1 MTRRR
6 FQSRWLPAA
15 AAPILAGSLWLTL
28 AAPATGEWP
37 QYRGPDRTGISE
49 ETGILK
55 TWPESGPEVLWRAEL
70 GNGYSGIAVSGG
82 RAFTMY
88 GRGDGEFVAAYD
100 PGTGK
105 ELWRARTGKN
115 RADDQGGG
123 PRATPTVDG
132 DRVYALGASGD
143 LVAVSAGTGEVAWR
157 VDLKSAV
164 GARVPR
170 WGVSTSPLVEDDLLI
185 LDAGGP
191 DGKALVALDKRNG
204 KVRWTAFS
212 DKPGYS
218 APLAATIHGVR
229 QVISFGGTALVSA
242 ALEDGKELW
251 SFPWKT
257 SYDVN
262 AAMPIFVPPD
272 KVFISSAYD
281 TGAALLRVEKSDGGL
296 KVSEVWRSRV
306 MKNHF
311 NSSILYG
318 GHLYGFD
325 NGVLKC
331 IDASTGDEKW
341 KQSGFAKG
349 SLILADGHL
358 VILSERGLLA
368 LAEATPAGYKEAAR
382 AQILQGKTWTMPSL
396 ADGRLYL
403 RTEEEMVA
411 LKVRP

>member
-1 MTRRR
+1 
-6 FQSRWLPAA
+6 LLAA
-15 AAPILAGSLWLTL
+15 AVPIVAGALWVTL
-28 AAPATGEWP
+28 AAPSTGEWP

-70 GNGYSGIAVSGG
+70 GNGYSGIVVSGG

-100 PGTGK
+100 AGTGK
-105 ELWRARTGKN
+105 ELWKARTGKN
-115 RADDQGGG
+115 RSDDQGGG
-123 PRATPTVDG
+123 PRATPVVDG

-143 LVAVSAGTGEVAWR
+143 LVAVSTAAGEVAWR
-157 VDLKSAV
+157 VDLKSTV

-170 WGVSTSPLVEDDLLI
+170 WGVSTSPLVEGDLLI

-191 DGKALVALDKRNG
+191 AGKALVALDKGTG

-218 APLAATIHGVR
+218 APIAATIHGVR
-229 QVISFGGTALVSA
+229 QVLSFGGTALVSA
-242 ALEDGKELW
+242 SLEDGKELW

-281 TGAALLRVEKSDGGL
+281 TGAALLQVKKSDGGL

-318 GHLYGFD
+318 DHLYGFD

-331 IDASTGDEKW
+331 IDAGTGDEKW

-358 VILSERGLLA
+358 VIFSERGLLA
-368 LAEATPAGYKEAAR
+368 LAEATPSAYKETAR
-382 AQILQGKTWTMPSL
+382 AQIFNGKTWTMPSL
-396 ADGRLYL
+396 AAGRLYL
-403 RTEEEMVA
+403 RTEKEMVA
-411 LKVRP
+411 LKLKP